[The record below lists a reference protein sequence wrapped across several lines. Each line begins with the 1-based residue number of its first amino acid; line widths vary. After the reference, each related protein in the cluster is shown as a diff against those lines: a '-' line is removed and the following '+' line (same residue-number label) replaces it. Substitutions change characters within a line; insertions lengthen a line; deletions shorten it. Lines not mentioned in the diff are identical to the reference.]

1 MKTKTRNAELG
12 TRNGVCSADADWQS
26 AIQQV
31 GNLRYSLGVC
41 AILVLLFLPRA
52 AVGIEVAVQND
63 SAPVVLERGPHH
75 KIVQTVSGGVYT
87 ELANGMHFIKDG
99 QFVESQETILID
111 ANGYGVADQGLHQA
125 RFAPS
130 ITDVPAVIYTDP
142 D

>member
-1 MKTKTRNAELG
+1 MKTEARNSSATETRNSKPGTRNSSATRNSKLG
-12 TRNGVCSADADWQS
+12 TRNLSAFLVMLLAS
-26 AIQQV
+26 A
-31 GNLRYSLGVC
+31 
-41 AILVLLFLPRA
+41 AATRA
-52 AVGIEVAVQND
+52 VDVVQND

-75 KIVQTVSGGVYT
+75 KIVQSASGGVYT

-99 QFVESQETILID
+99 QFVESQETIFID